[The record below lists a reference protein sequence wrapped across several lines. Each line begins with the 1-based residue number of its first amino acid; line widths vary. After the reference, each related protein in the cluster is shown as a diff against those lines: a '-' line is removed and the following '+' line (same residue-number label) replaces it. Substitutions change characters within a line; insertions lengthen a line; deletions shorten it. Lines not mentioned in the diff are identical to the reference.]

1 MNTVVKHKKTGNQSP
16 AQAVE
21 FDVNAVIKETALQLG
36 NYATAQ
42 QLSDNA
48 KAEKKTAKDMLD
60 KLMKQYK
67 KHNVSLGDLP
77 KTDSENAYKNL
88 VIKQESV
95 KHTVAM
101 YQAMPESL
109 GHDTKRNYISAFRV
123 CLRDNLAFNHNP
135 SRARTKGAKDST
147 KELVKGK
154 DVAQKMPKTAD
165 QKHGAVKQSLAD
177 VIRANFKTLLSN
189 NPQLAQE
196 LAEEL
201 AELAGV

>member
-1 MNTVVKHKKTGNQSP
+1 MSTVTKHKAKGNQSP

-21 FDVNAVIKETALQLG
+21 FNVDAVIKETALQLG

-48 KAEKKTAKDMLD
+48 KAEKKSAKDMLD

-77 KTDSENAYKNL
+77 KKDAENAYKNL

-95 KHTVAM
+95 KHTVAI

-109 GHDTKRNYISAFRV
+109 GHDTKRNYISAFRT
-123 CLRDNLAFNHNP
+123 CMRDNLAFNHNP
-135 SRARTKGAKDST
+135 SRERTKGAKDSA
-147 KELVKGK
+147 KEIAK
-154 DVAQKMPKTAD
+154 DVAQKAPKTPD
-165 QKHGAVKQSLAD
+165 QKHGEVKQSLAD
-177 VIRANFKTLLSN
+177 VIKANFKTLLGN
-189 NPQLAQE
+189 NPQRAADLLDE
-196 LAEEL
+196 LADML
-201 AELAGV
+201 DA